1 MKMNITSILRGFLPM
16 LMILTLV
23 GCSATPTQ
31 PTQTPATDDKEI
43 TTEGN
48 TLLIPLFVKDGLPGV
63 KYNADT
69 AQVQVTITSNT
80 IDVNTLTALDIRA
93 FYDASLCEVGKE
105 CTVQVQLEIVNN
117 TIDANELTLTPNITE
132 ATVIIT
138 K

>member
-1 MKMNITSILRGFLPM
+1 MKINITSILKGFLPM
-16 LMILTLV
+16 ILTLTLV

-31 PTQTPATDDKEI
+31 PTQTPTTDDNEI
-43 TTEGN
+43 ITEGN

-80 IDVNTLTALDIRA
+80 IGVNTLTALDIRA
-93 FYDASLCEVGKE
+93 FYDASLCGVGKE

-132 ATVIIT
+132 ATVMIT